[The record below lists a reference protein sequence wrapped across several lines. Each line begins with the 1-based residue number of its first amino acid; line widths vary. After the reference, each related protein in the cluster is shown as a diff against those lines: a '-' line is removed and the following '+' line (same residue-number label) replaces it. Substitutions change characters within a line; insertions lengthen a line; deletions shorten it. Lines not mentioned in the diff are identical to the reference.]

1 MATTSLSPHVTEL
14 LDRVD
19 LPSLL
24 IANNVAICWR
34 GTHAWASCWM
44 HPDQHPSVQLN
55 DPVRSTRGRWTYF
68 CFGCQESR
76 GDALNAVKTLR
87 GLSTAQAID
96 YLERFVGAAPDGL
109 ARQRVVPSPPSL
121 PPLLARADQVAAASA
136 WIALIESAVPQ
147 AVEHAR
153 SYLSAR
159 GASDEA
165 IAAVGGGWLIASADW
180 RRINDGLARHPA
192 RELFLQAGMA
202 VMNRHGH
209 PRALWFDDV
218 VLCASRSQVQQ
229 PLYFW
234 GRRLKSA
241 AVLPGMRYCNQKVG
255 GVRRVPFG
263 LDAVASAA
271 QGAGCLRVVEGPIT
285 ALGSRSLGDGNA
297 APTMALLHRIGWGR
311 FPDPGQQAL
320 WMSLSDDLRRCRT
333 VEICPDNDHKPQTL
347 DQGVALGVACASWL
361 RLQGVRASLRLFQ
374 PYHGPVSIPTGLEGS
389 PFGYRDKDFA
399 EVAVRLRQR

>member
-1 MATTSLSPHVTEL
+1 MATTFSPHVTEL

-34 GTHAWASCWM
+34 GSHAWASCWL
-44 HPDQHPSVQLN
+44 HPDRHPSLQLT
-55 DPVRSTRGRWTYF
+55 DPVRSTKGRWTYF
-68 CFGCQESR
+68 CFGCQEAR

-96 YLERFVGAAPDGL
+96 YLERFVGAAPDAL
-109 ARQRVVPSPPSL
+109 ARQRVVPAPPAV
-121 PPLLARADQVAAASA
+121 PPLLARADQQAAASA
-136 WIALIESAVPQ
+136 WIALIEASVPQ
-147 AVEHAR
+147 AGEHAR
-153 SYLSAR
+153 TYLRAR
-159 GASDEA
+159 GASADA
-165 IAAVGGGWLIASADW
+165 IAAVGGGWLVSSADW
-180 RRINDGLARHPA
+180 RRISGALEHHPA
-192 RELFLQAGMA
+192 RELFLQAGLA
-202 VMNRHGH
+202 VISRYGH

-218 VLCASRSQVQQ
+218 VLCASRSQTQHAI
-229 PLYFW
+229 YFW

-255 GVRRVPFG
+255 GARSVPFG

-271 QGAGCLRVVEGPIT
+271 RDEGTLRVVEGPIT
-285 ALGSRSLGDGNA
+285 ALGSRSLSDGNA
-297 APTMALLHRIGWGR
+297 VPTMALLHRVGWGR

-320 WMSLSDDLRRCRT
+320 WTSLSDDLRRCRT

-361 RLQGVRASLRLFQ
+361 RLQGVRATLRLFQ
-374 PYHGPVSIPTGLEGS
+374 HYHGPVAIPPGLEGS

-399 EVAVRLRQR
+399 DVAVRLQHP

>member
-1 MATTSLSPHVTEL
+1 MATNPLSPHVIEL

-24 IANNVAICWR
+24 IANQVAIHWH
-34 GTHAWASCWM
+34 GSHAWASCWL
-44 HPDQHPSVQLN
+44 HPDFHPSVCLN
-55 DPVRSTRGRWTYF
+55 DPIRSTKGRWTYF

-87 GLSTAQAID
+87 GLSTAQAIE
-96 YLERFVGAAPDGL
+96 YLERFVGAAP
-109 ARQRVVPSPPSL
+109 AAQVRQRAAPAA
-121 PPLLARADQVAAASA
+121 PPLLPRADQLAAAQA
-136 WIALIESAVPQ
+136 WIALIDAVAPAAGEQ
-147 AVEHAR
+147 AQA
-153 SYLSAR
+153 YLCAR
-159 GASDEA
+159 GASREA
-165 IAAVGGGWLIASADW
+165 IAAVGGGWLVTGADW
-180 RRINDGLARHPA
+180 RRISALLERHPA
-192 RELFLQAGMA
+192 RDLLLQAGLA
-202 VMNRHGH
+202 VMSRHGQ
-209 PRALWFDDV
+209 PRALWFDDA
-218 VLCASRSQVQQ
+218 VLCASRSPAQQ

-241 AVLPGMRYCNQKVG
+241 AILPGMRYCNQKVG
-255 GVRRVPFG
+255 GVRSVPFG

-271 QGAGCLRVVEGPIT
+271 NGSGTVRVVEGPIT
-285 ALGSRSLGDGNA
+285 ALGSRSLGDGNE

-320 WMSLSDDLRRCRT
+320 WMSISDDLRRCRT
-333 VEICPDNDHKPQTL
+333 VEICPDNDLKPQTL

-361 RLQGVRASLRLFQ
+361 RLQGVRATLRLFR
-374 PYHGPVSIPTGLEGS
+374 PYHGPVAIPAGLGGS

>member
-1 MATTSLSPHVTEL
+1 MATSLSPHVAEL

-34 GTHAWASCWM
+34 GAHAWACCWM
-44 HPDQHPSVQLN
+44 HPDRHPSVQLN
-55 DPVRSTRGRWTYF
+55 DPVRSSKGRWTYY
-68 CFGCQESR
+68 CFGCQQSR

-87 GLSTAQAID
+87 GVSTAQAIA
-96 YLERFVGAAPDGL
+96 YLERFLGAAPD
-109 ARQRVVPSPPSL
+109 ASPRQRAVAEPPAP
-121 PPLLARADQVAAASA
+121 PPLLARADQQAAASA
-136 WIALIESAVPQ
+136 WIALIDSIAPRAGDE
-147 AVEHAR
+147 AR
-153 SYLSAR
+153 SYLCAR
-159 GASDEA
+159 GASLEA
-165 IAAVGGGWLIASADW
+165 IAAVGGGWLVSGADW
-180 RRINDGLARHPA
+180 RRISIALVRHPA
-192 RELFLQAGMA
+192 RDLLLQAGLA
-202 VMNRHGH
+202 VMNRQDQ

-218 VLCASRSQVQQ
+218 VLCACRSTAQQ

-241 AVLPGMRYCNQKVG
+241 AILPGMRYFNQKVG
-255 GVRRVPFG
+255 GVRSVPFG

-271 QGAGCLRVVEGPIT
+271 RSGGCLRVVEGPIT

-320 WMSLSDDLRRCRT
+320 WTSLCDDLRRCRT
-333 VEICPDNDHKPQTL
+333 VEICPDNDLKPQTL

-361 RLQGVRASLRLFQ
+361 RLQGVRATLRLFQ
-374 PYHGPVSIPTGLEGS
+374 PYHGPVAVPPVLAGA
-389 PFGYRDKDFA
+389 PFGYRDKDLA
-399 EVAVRLRQR
+399 DVAVRLRRH